1 MQKKLQRFMFLVFL
15 VLVIS
20 EEHGNVAIVVQNFN
34 QKFEIIYTPVVK
46 FGKSDFYIELK
57 IKDFK

>member
-34 QKFEIIYTPVVK
+34 QKFEGVK
-46 FGKSDFYIELK
+46 KWEYLTK
-57 IKDFK
+57 